1 MEVISFTSVAHR
13 STNNLSLQ
21 MPRMR
26 KFLQDAGNLLMFI
39 VTGKVVISPCGSL
52 MCSLHTGGCVFVYQY
67 FLSLKTFRN
76 YVSIALFN

>member
-26 KFLQDAGNLLMFI
+26 KFLRDAGNLLMFI
-39 VTGKVVISPCGSL
+39 VTGKS
-52 MCSLHTGGCVFVYQY
+52 
-67 FLSLKTFRN
+67 
-76 YVSIALFN
+76 